1 MSTKEI
7 RELAKRFT
15 PEQLEHCIHQQ
26 LETGA
31 NVCID
36 SRPDDEIINELAK
49 AEFVSEQIAKGV
61 NLSDALRELAKRIR
75 QVQQGFEEES

>member
-1 MSTKEI
+1 MDMKEI

-15 PEQLEHCIHQQ
+15 PEQLEHCINQQ

-36 SRPDDEIINELAK
+36 SRPSDEIINELSK
-49 AEFVSEQIAKGV
+49 AEFISEQIAKGV
-61 NLSDALRELAKRIR
+61 SLSDALRELAKRIR
-75 QVQQGFEEES
+75 QVQQGFGEDS